1 MSVWLR
7 TVLLLVVVAAS
18 LGGCAHPDRGR
29 YGVTKV
35 SVVGT
40 KAVDDEALKACLITR
55 ERDDFELRLGLSP
68 PTCGKPPFDSSA
80 PSLRLWRWPWTEWP
94 AFNEAIFDQDLER
107 VQRFYRARGYYD
119 AKVRQVAVDPPQAR
133 QPGRHGAC
141 DPEHDTCPVALII
154 SVEEGAPTRVSE
166 LLVQGLDQVAAAAR
180 EQALAAVPLRK
191 GDVID
196 EAIYERGKAVLT
208 ERLRSAGHAGVAVA
222 GSVQID
228 TRTRSARVRY
238 DVSPGPPYRWGKL
251 RIKGHGA
258 LPALVIEKAAGLRAG
273 KEYDPEDLV
282 DAQAEVMA
290 MGGFSAVQVSE
301 KLDPEQRTVDVEL
314 EVTPLSPHALRL
326 AVGVMSGAMQRTA
339 TSELA
344 SIPQWDVHLL
354 ARYERRHPFGSLLIA
369 RIEDRPRLIFDKD
382 FPRPTKPQPGNLIKL
397 SLTQPG
403 LLEART
409 ESFFETAWD
418 YGPEPFLSF
427 IRSDVLM
434 RVGSRRGFFR
444 RRLGVTLALQQDLFL
459 VGKGADNVSS
469 DGQPQSSYGYSFV
482 EQDLRLDLRNNRVR
496 PERGFYLGLNTT
508 QALRWR
514 GSDWTAFRVSP
525 EARSFVPLFWD
536 IVWATK
542 VGLSSVFITSASDR
556 LDALAARLGPATY
569 RLRGGGANGN
579 RGFLAGQ
586 LGSGLTGGIRR
597 WEAST
602 ELRLPLG
609 ESFVLAGFLDLG
621 DVSETSSFRF
631 DHLNTSVGHGFRYYT
646 VLGAIRLD
654 VGYRLIRLQR
664 SDGSPAIEPEAER
677 LPWIDVPGAIHLT
690 IGDAF

>member
-1 MSVWLR
+1 VSAWLR
-7 TVLLLVVVAAS
+7 AFLQLLVVIGVLS
-18 LGGCAHPDRGR
+18 GCAHADPGR
-29 YGVTKV
+29 YGVSSV
-35 SVVGT
+35 SIVGT
-40 KAVDDEALKACLITR
+40 KAVDDEAVKACLITR
-55 ERDDFELRLGLSP
+55 ERDDFQLRLGLSR

-80 PSLRLWRWPWTEWP
+80 PTLRLWRWPWTEWP

-119 AKVRQVAVDPPQAR
+119 AKVKQVAVDPPEAR
-133 QPGRHGAC
+133 QPGKMGVC
-141 DPEHDTCPVALII
+141 NPEHDDCPVALII
-154 SVEEGAPTRVSE
+154 SVEEGEPTRVDE
-166 LLVQGLDQVAAAAR
+166 LRIEGLGDVAAAAR

-196 EAIYERGKAVLT
+196 EAMYERGKTELR
-208 ERLRSAGHAGVAVA
+208 ERLRSAGHAGATVTGA
-222 GSVQID
+222 VQID
-228 TRTRSARVRY
+228 TKKRTARVSY
-238 DVSPGPPYRWGKL
+238 DVTPGPHYRWGKL

-258 LPALVIEKAAGLRAG
+258 LPSVVIEKAAGLKAG
-273 KEYDPEDLV
+273 AAYAPEDLV

-290 MGGFSAVQVSE
+290 MGGFSAVQVNE
-301 KLDPEQRTVDVEL
+301 KLNPNERTVDVEL

-326 AVGVMSGAMQRTA
+326 ALGVMSGAMQRTA

-444 RRLGVTLALQQDLFL
+444 RRLGVTLAVQQDLFL

-482 EQDLRLDLRNNRVR
+482 EQDLRLDFRNNRVR

-536 IVWATK
+536 IVWATR
-542 VGLSSVFITSASDR
+542 VGLSSVFITAASEH
-556 LDALAARLGPATY
+556 LDPVAARLGPATY

-597 WEAST
+597 WDAST

-609 ESFVLAGFLDLG
+609 ESFVLAGFFDLG
-621 DVSETSSFRF
+621 DVSDTSSFRF
-631 DHLNTSVGHGFRYYT
+631 EHLNASVGHGFRYYT

-654 VGYRLIRLQR
+654 VGYRLASLQR
-664 SDGSPAIEPEAER
+664 ADGSAAIEPEAER
-677 LPWIDVPGAIHLT
+677 LPLLKVPGAIHLT

>member
-1 MSVWLR
+1 VSAWLR
-7 TVLLLVVVAAS
+7 TVLHLVILAAS
-18 LGGCAHPDRGR
+18 LCGCAHADRGR
-29 YGVTKV
+29 YGVGKV
-35 SVVGT
+35 SVVGA

-55 ERDDFELRLGLSP
+55 ERDNFELRLGLSR

-80 PSLRLWRWPWTEWP
+80 PTLRLWRWPWTEWP
-94 AFNEAIFDQDLER
+94 AFNEAIFDQDLQR
-107 VQRFYRARGYYD
+107 VLRFYRARGYYD
-119 AKVRQVAVDPPQAR
+119 AKVKQVSVEPPEAR
-133 QPGRHGAC
+133 QPGKHGAC
-141 DPEHDTCPVALII
+141 DPAHDTCPVALL
-154 SVEEGAPTRVSE
+154 VRVDEGPPTRVNE
-166 LLVQGLDQVAAAAR
+166 LLIQGLDQVAVALR
-180 EQALAAVPLRK
+180 EQALTAVPLRK

-196 EAIYERGKAVLT
+196 EASYERGKAELT
-208 ERLRSAGHAGVAVA
+208 QRLRSAGHAGVAVV

-228 TRTRSARVRY
+228 TQQRTARVRY
-238 DVSPGPPYRWGKL
+238 DVTPGPRYRWGKL
-251 RIKGHGA
+251 RIKNHGA
-258 LPALVIEKAAGLRAG
+258 LSAPIIEKAAGLKAG

-290 MGGFSAVQVSE
+290 MGGFSAVQVNE
-301 KLDPEQRTVDVEL
+301 KLNPDERTVDVEL

-326 AVGVMSGAMQRTA
+326 AVGVMSGAIQRTA

-444 RRLGVTLALQQDLFL
+444 RRLGVTLALQQDLFV

-469 DGQPQSSYGYSFV
+469 DGQPQSSYAYSFV
-482 EQDLRLDLRNNRVR
+482 EQDLRLDLRNNRIR
-496 PERGFYLGLNTT
+496 PERGLYLGLNTT

-536 IVWATK
+536 IVWATR
-542 VGLSSVFITSASDR
+542 VGLSSVFITSASEH

-597 WEAST
+597 WDAST

-609 ESFVLAGFLDLG
+609 ESFVLAGFFDLG
-621 DVSETSSFRF
+621 NVSDTSSFRF
-631 DHLNTSVGHGFRYYT
+631 DHLNASVGHGFRYYT

-654 VGYRLIRLQR
+654 VGYRLASLQR
-664 SDGSPAIEPEAER
+664 SDGSPGIEPEAER
-677 LPWIDVPGAIHLT
+677 LPGINVPGAIHLT